1 MHREPEDRYL
11 FVRNMQFE
19 STGMNAVKRPR
30 HPLYSNREREEGTSA
45 LPVILDKGS
54 RPARIGKVNKRK
66 VAQGGPRMYF
76 FG

>member
-1 MHREPEDRYL
+1 MHREPVDLYL

-19 STGMNAVKRPR
+19 STGMNPVKRLR

-45 LPVILDKGS
+45 PPLFIDKGS
-54 RPARIGKVNKRK
+54 WPARIGKVNKRK
-66 VAQGGPRMYF
+66 SAQGCPRMYF